1 MNIYFQYSD
10 KPKRRPRPC
19 QQKCQFFMQCSK
31 WLEQCVTEKF
41 NSIFRIFMKDIKFFS
56 HRSPKWIEFYYG
68 YEEGTYQWKKIIL
81 EFKLKHSSAIC
92 ISIKFKNFL
101 KVKTEADITW
111 KSKIH
116 SWADLNWYFDLLFWV
131 QLMYNNWT

>member
-1 MNIYFQYSD
+1 MEHWFEYIFSIFWQAKNKAKALPTKMSIFHA
-10 KPKRRPRPC
+10 K
-19 QQKCQFFMQCSK
+19 KCQFFMQCSK

-111 KSKIH
+111 KSKIP
-116 SWADLNWYFDLLFWV
+116 DLK
-131 QLMYNNWT
+131 T